1 MRESNPVNSTR
12 QSKPGQRARL
22 RYVQAVQVGEATYL
36 YYRRGGHRIRLPG
49 PEGSE
54 AFHIGYNRAHKAFGE
69 PAKRQGGQTID
80 DAVTAYLT
88 SADYRSLKDSTRMDY
103 RRTLDRHRA
112 EFGEHALAAFTEA
125 KIARLR
131 DQYAPDPDAGLRGQP
146 IEWNALRSRMI
157 MVFRHWRL
165 LHPGTLASNPW
176 EASRRL
182 KVPPS
187 NSHRPWSPEVLSAVM
202 RAATPEFRA
211 LLTAYLLTSQRG
223 GDVTKFS
230 PAQYDRKARTLNLA
244 QGKTGEELLIHV
256 PDALAAAI
264 EAMRGRLEGR
274 LFVTPRGMEWTLGNA
289 QETLARLL
297 EQLGLGRYTL
307 HGLRAT
313 GPVALKMMGFENRA
327 IRELTGHT
335 SDRNLEIYLRGVKR
349 YPLARVAQEAL
360 AKQFGSV
367 ISKAGE
373 QGNER
378 RYSGVTGRASG
389 KSLANGKTAT
399 AKKLVTT

>member
-1 MRESNPVNSTR
+1 MGDV
-12 QSKPGQRARL
+12 
-22 RYVQAVQVGEATYL
+22 TYL
-36 YYRRGGHRIRLPG
+36 YYRRSGRRIPLPG
-49 PEGSE
+49 PEGSD
-54 AFHIGYNRAHKAFGE
+54 AFRIAYDKAHRAFGE
-69 PAKRQGGQTID
+69 PAKRQAIQTVD
-80 DAVTAYLT
+80 DAVTAYLF
-88 SADYRSLKDSTRMDY
+88 SADYRSLSDNTRMDY

-112 EFGEHALAAFTEA
+112 DAGHLSLAAITEA
-125 KIARLR
+125 WIAGLR
-131 DQYAPDPDAGLRGQP
+131 DLYAPDPDAGDRGRP

-157 MVFRHWRL
+157 MVIRHWRL
-165 LHPGTLASNPW
+165 LHPGALASNAW

-182 KVPPS
+182 KVPVS
-187 NSHRPWSPEVLSAVM
+187 NAHRPWPPDVLSAVM

-264 EAMRGRLEGR
+264 EAMRGRLPGR
-274 LFVTPRGMEWTLGNA
+274 LFVTPRGMQWTLGNA

-297 EQLGLGRYTL
+297 DQLELDRYTL

-335 SDRNLEIYLRGVKR
+335 SDRNLETYLRGVKR

-367 ISKAGE
+367 ISDAGE
-373 QGNER
+373 KGNER

-389 KSLANGKTAT
+389 KSVANGKTIA

>member
-1 MRESNPVNSTR
+1 VKRTKPSGP
-12 QSKPGQRARL
+12 SKPARQ

-36 YYRRGGHRIRLPG
+36 YYRRGGRRIRLPG

-54 AFHIGYNRAHKAFGE
+54 AFHIGYNRAHRAFGE
-69 PAKRQGGQTID
+69 PVKRQANSTVD
-80 DAVTAYLT
+80 DAVTAYLS
-88 SADYRSLKDSTRMDY
+88 SADYRSLSDSTRMDY

-112 EFGEHALAAFTEA
+112 DAGHLALAVVTEA
-125 KIARLR
+125 WIARVR
-131 DQYAPDPDAGLRGQP
+131 AAYAPNPDAGIRGKP

-157 MVFRHWRL
+157 MVIRHWRL

-182 KVPPS
+182 KVPTS
-187 NSHRPWSPEVLSAVM
+187 NAHRPWPPEVLSAVM

-297 EQLGLGRYTL
+297 EQLDLGRYTL

-313 GPVALKMMGFENRA
+313 GPVALKMLGFENRA

-335 SDRNLEIYLRGVKR
+335 SDRNLETYLRGVKR

-360 AKQFGSV
+360 AQQFGSV
-367 ISKAGE
+367 ITDAGE
-373 QGNER
+373 QGNAR